1 MISKQEGLES
11 LMDSAR
17 RHGFT
22 FQKDSKNN
30 IIVYHGTS
38 EFSAKQ
44 IESTKYF
51 KDGFFFHTD
60 EGNFDSD
67 FDNVWN
73 YATIRAGQKG
83 EKGNGE
89 VLTMVVDPRCLLING
104 AGETESDGDLYLD
117 TDEVWKTKEYLNKNI
132 KEVSKNPE
140 LKSKEEIKKTIEDD
154 LNVTITYKFAE
165 WLLQTVRHYIYNK
178 KINLDGVITAING
191 DLKYFYDISYEYKDF
206 LDNPDPEMVDDMD
219 KINTFKDFM
228 SMWGYS
234 DDTFKDLQNVLY
246 MLNGDLKLNHIANII
261 TENLKYLTRFTD
273 FKNKKVR

>member
-11 LMDSAR
+11 LMDNAR

-22 FQKDSKNN
+22 FEKDNKNN

-38 EFSAKQ
+38 KFAAKQ
-44 IESTKYF
+44 IESTKHF

-60 EGNFDSD
+60 EGSFDSEY
-67 FDNVWN
+67 DNVWN

-89 VLTMVVDPRCLLING
+89 VLTMVVDPRCLLVNG

-140 LKSKEEIKKTIEDD
+140 LKSKDEIKKSIDDD
-154 LNVTITYKFAE
+154 LNIVITDKFAE
-165 WLLQTVRHYIYNK
+165 WLSQTVKYYLYNK
-178 KINLDGVITAING
+178 KISLDGVVTAIND
-191 DLKYFYDISYEYKDF
+191 DLNYFYDISYEYIDY
-206 LDNPDPEMVDDMD
+206 LDEPDPDLIDDMD
-219 KINTFKDFM
+219 KINNFKEFM
-228 SMWGYS
+228 STWEY
-234 DDTFKDLQNVLY
+234 DDENIKELQNVLY
-246 MLNGDLKLNHIANII
+246 MLNGDFKLKHIANVI
-261 TENLKYLTRFTD
+261 TENLKYIKRFNY
-273 FKNKKVR
+273 FKS

>member
-38 EFSAKQ
+38 KFAAKQ
-44 IESTKYF
+44 IEATKYF

-60 EGNFDSD
+60 EGDFESD

-140 LKSKEEIKKTIEDD
+140 LKTKEEIQKTIDND
-154 LNVTITYKFAE
+154 LNITITDKFAE
-165 WLLQTVRHYIYNK
+165 WLLQTVRHYLYNK
-178 KINLDGVITAING
+178 KVSWDGIITAING
-191 DLKYFYDISYEYKDF
+191 DLNYFYDVSYEYKDYI
-206 LDNPDPEMVDDMD
+206 DDPDPDMVDDMD
-219 KINTFKDFM
+219 KINSFKDFM
-228 SMWGYS
+228 TTWGYT
-234 DDTFKDLQNVLY
+234 DENFKELFNVLY
-246 MLNGDLKLNHIANII
+246 MLNGDLELKHVANVVS
-261 TENLKYLTRFTD
+261 EGLKYIKRYEY
-273 FKNKKVR
+273 FKS

>member
-1 MISKQEGLES
+1 MISKQEGIES
-11 LMDSAR
+11 LMDSAK

-22 FQKDSKNN
+22 FQKDTKNN

-38 EFSAKQ
+38 NFAAKQ
-44 IESTKYF
+44 IESTKHF

-60 EGNFDSD
+60 DGEYGDE

-73 YATIRAGQKG
+73 YATIRAEQKG

-89 VLTMVVDPRCLLING
+89 VLTMIVDPRCLLVNG

-140 LKSKEEIKKTIEDD
+140 LKTKEEIQKVIDDD
-154 LNVTITYKFAE
+154 LNITVTDKFAE

-178 KINLDGVITAING
+178 KISLDGVITAING
-191 DLKYFYDISYEYKDF
+191 DLNYFYDISYEYKNF
-206 LDNPDPEMVDDMD
+206 LDDTDPDLVDDMD
-219 KINTFKDFM
+219 KINSFKDFM
-228 SMWGYS
+228 IIWGYT
-234 DDTFKDLQNVLY
+234 DENFKELQNILY
-246 MLNGDLKLNHIANII
+246 MLKDDLKIKHITNII
-261 TENLKYLTRFTD
+261 TENLKHIKRFNE
-273 FKNKKVR
+273 FKK